1 MKRKLYA
8 KYNRRSKL
16 IEFTFIGVNDDEA
29 IYNYTMANMKAEN
42 ENPFYNSED
51 YRLICLGVLN
61 MEGEAK
67 DVGIIYDYKDDFN
80 VVFDEIEDGK
90 KPKYNQSY
98 FENIQAKKEREKEII
113 DNSRGLNRRDK
124 WTH

>member
-16 IEFTFIGVNDDEA
+16 IEFVFIGVNDNEA
-29 IYNYTMANMKAEN
+29 VYNYSMANMKAEK

-61 MEGEAK
+61 MEGEPK

-80 VVFDEIEDGK
+80 VVFDEIEDGQ

-98 FENIQAKKEREKEII
+98 FEDIQAKKEREKEIM
-113 DNSRGLNRRDK
+113 DKSRGLRREDK
-124 WTH
+124 